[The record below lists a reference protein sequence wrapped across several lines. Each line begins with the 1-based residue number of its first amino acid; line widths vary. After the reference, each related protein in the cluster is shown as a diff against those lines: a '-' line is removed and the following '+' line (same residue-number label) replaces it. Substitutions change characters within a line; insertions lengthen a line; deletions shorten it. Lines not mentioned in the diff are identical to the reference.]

1 MNHEKTLDERS
12 AKVLRNIIERFI
24 RDPEPVGAKS
34 IAALTE
40 FNLSPATIRNVM
52 AELENQGY
60 LFQPHTSAGRAPT
73 DEGYRYYAHELAMPA
88 RLSAGHKREI
98 EDATADA
105 GWTQAADLLAGVT
118 KTLARLSEQA
128 GMMGFVSLGEAPV
141 RRIQF
146 VPVNREVAVAVV
158 VKVNGTVSRHVIRG
172 REPLPAAELERMSNY
187 FNERFSSLTLTQIR
201 RLLSR
206 ELREDEERINR
217 AAAWALSVARSLEE
231 QERQRGGEAIHLDG
245 AANLLSGEEDTG
257 LEGARALIGALEEK
271 RRMLDLI
278 EEVIKGQG
286 VRLAIGSELEMKEFS
301 ACAMVAHPFSGAGG
315 VSGAVGIIGRKRMD
329 YALAISLV
337 TYTAGMVRARL
348 AGTV

>member
-1 MNHEKTLDERS
+1 MNQMKTLDERS
-12 AKVLRNIIERFI
+12 SRVLRSIIERFI

-34 IAALTE
+34 IAMLAE

-52 AELENQGY
+52 AELEDKGY
-60 LFQPHTSAGRAPT
+60 LYQPHTSAGRAPT
-73 DEGYRYYAHELAMPA
+73 DDGYRYYAHELAAPA
-88 RLSAGHKREI
+88 RLSIGHRREI

-105 GWTQAADLLAGVT
+105 GWTEAADLLSGVT

-146 VPVNREVAVAVV
+146 VPVNDGVAVAVV
-158 VKVNGTVSRHVIRG
+158 VKVNGAVSRHVIRG
-172 REPLPAAELERMSNY
+172 RGSLPRAELERMTNY

-206 ELREDEERINR
+206 ELVEDEKRANR
-217 AAAWALSVARSLEE
+217 AAAWALFVARSLEE
-231 QERQRGGEAIHLDG
+231 QERERGGAAIQLEG
-245 AANLLSGEEDTG
+245 AANLLSGGADAG

-271 RRMLDLI
+271 RRLLDLV

-286 VRLAIGSELEMKEFS
+286 VRLAIGSELPLEECAS
-301 ACAMVAHPFSGAGG
+301 CAMVAHPFSGAGG
-315 VSGAVGIIGRKRMD
+315 VTGAVGIIGRKRMD

-337 TYTAGMVRARL
+337 TYTAGMVRSRL